1 MREQM
6 KYITTFLLS
15 LSGILVLC
23 SALVNAR
30 DLVNGTVTGQVCWFH
45 LAMVFMATCCIAGVL
60 FQSQA
65 LRLLAARY
73 RFSLADGCIILFLV
87 NMILYYNIG
96 INPAPHDLIFWL
108 QLGVLWFMLRVITV
122 SHPEV
127 TDYLFWGIIAIGFV
141 EAIWGMR
148 QLYGWS
154 GSNHNIYKLTGSF
167 YNPGPYSGF
176 LAVVFPLALDKA
188 LNLLQF
194 KSDSSNRLRGLLY
207 GFAGCTVFL
216 ILTVLPAGMSR
227 TAWLSVL
234 AAAGWIVWIRF
245 DGGSTLKRIW
255 RTHRKKVIAGALISI
270 LCIAGLGVGIF
281 LLKKDSANGRLFMWQ
296 TTWRAIQ
303 EEPVKGS
310 GLGNFAGTYARAQ
323 EEYFRSGPAS
333 GTEKLVAGTP
343 EYAFNEYLQLW
354 KEEGLTGLILF
365 LLLTGSSFIQAFKN
379 RRTGISGG
387 ILALAIFAFASY
399 PFQLPAFKILW
410 IYLLVLANTC
420 QSEHQTS
427 SSLLIAGGKKA
438 LLKQGCYFLAV
449 CLLVAGSV
457 GLFYRQKDNYAH
469 FNRWQRLQ
477 LLYNNHAGKEALEGY
492 RELYPFLH
500 SSPQFLFEYAQ
511 CLNKSSRYTESISV
525 LQRATLLSADPMIYN
540 VMAKNYQALGMYGE
554 AEKCLLK
561 STYLL
566 PERLYPYYL
575 LTKLYTE
582 PGFYRRDKI
591 EQTARTVLTKEPK
604 VHSRAVQEMRE
615 EVKEILK
622 RLTPE

>member
-1 MREQM
+1 M

-45 LAMVFMATCCIAGVL
+45 LAMIFMAACCLMGVL
-60 FQSQA
+60 FGGQA

-73 RFSLADGCIILFLV
+73 RFSWADGGIVLFLA
-87 NMILYYNIG
+87 NMMLYYNIG
-96 INPAPHDLIFWL
+96 IDPAPHDLILWL
-108 QLGVLWFMLRVITV
+108 QLGVLWFTLRIVTV
-122 SHPEV
+122 SRPEV
-127 TDYLFWGIIAIGFV
+127 TDYLFWGIVALGFV
-141 EAIWGMR
+141 EVVWGMR

-154 GSNHNIYKLTGSF
+154 GSNHTIYRLTGSF

-176 LAVVFPLALDKA
+176 LAAIFPLALDKA
-188 LNLLQF
+188 LNLLLL
-194 KSDSSNRLRGLLY
+194 KNDAANRLKSLLY

-227 TAWLSVL
+227 TAWLGVI
-234 AAAGWIVWIRF
+234 AAGAWVVWRRF
-245 DGGSTLKRIW
+245 DGKTVFKRIW
-255 RTHRKKVIAGALISI
+255 KLHRGKVIAGALISVF
-270 LCIAGLGVGIF
+270 GLAALGTGIF

-310 GLGNFAGTYARAQ
+310 GLGSFAGTYARAQ
-323 EEYFRSGPAS
+323 EAYFRSGQAS
-333 GTEKLVAGTP
+333 ETEKLVAGSP

-354 KEEGLTGLILF
+354 KEEGVTGLILF
-365 LLLTGSSFIQAFKN
+365 LLLTGGSFLQSLKN
-379 RRTGISGG
+379 GRTGISGG
-387 ILALAIFAFASY
+387 IMALAIFAFASY
-399 PFQLPAFKILW
+399 PLQLPAFKILW
-410 IYLLVLANTC
+410 VFLLVLANTGREDF
-420 QSEHQTS
+420 QAAV
-427 SSLLIAGGKKA
+427 SLPTLRGKGMLMKKSGA
-438 LLKQGCYFLAV
+438 FVAV
-449 CLLVAGSV
+449 CLLVASSV
-457 GLFYRQKDNYAH
+457 GLFYRQKDNYHH

-492 RELYPFLH
+492 RELYPVLH
-500 SSPQFLFEYAQ
+500 SYPQFLFEYAQ
-511 CLNKSSRYTESISV
+511 CLSKSCRYTESISV

-540 VMAKNYQALGMYGE
+540 VMAKNYQALGMYRE
-554 AEKCLLK
+554 AEKYLLK
-561 STYLL
+561 STCLL

-582 PGFYRRDKI
+582 PGFYQRDKI

-604 VHSRAVQEMRE
+604 VHSRAIREMRE